1 MGSMRKRTKIVGA
14 VVVAGV
20 MALALAHSQ
29 GLLSGKKGAAAAKAV
44 PTVTITTPQRRDL
57 PVELIA
63 QGHLVALNT
72 VDIRP
77 QVAGVIRTVDFHEGD
92 TIRAGQLLFTLD
104 DTDLAAQLRRAE
116 ANAANMK
123 AQLDD
128 AVRAQDRA
136 VELLKAKFLSQSA
149 VDTAVSKT
157 DSLRAQL
164 HSSNA
169 DIDSARVQVA
179 HTRIVSPLSGKAGA
193 LNVHVGSLAQP
204 TSTIPLVSLAQF
216 DPIGVEFSVPEANL
230 DAILTAKAAGPVKV
244 ALDTPEG
251 RHVEGEL
258 SFINN
263 TVTTGSGTINLKA
276 VFPNAQQT
284 LWPGAY
290 VKTTVSAGV
299 TRNAMLLAPH
309 AILEGPGG
317 RFVYVLDGANKVSAK
332 PVTLVRVQG
341 EQAIVEGLLDGDR
354 IVLDGNQAVSPGALV
369 QVAPKAEVAT
379 TK

>member
-1 MGSMRKRTKIVGA
+1 MRRRTKIVGA

-20 MALALAHSQ
+20 LGLAVAHSQ
-29 GLLSGKKGAAAAKAV
+29 GLLTGKKGAAAAKVV

-72 VDIRP
+72 VDVRP

-92 TIRAGQLLFTLD
+92 TIHAGQLLFTLD

-136 VELLKAKFLSQSA
+136 IELLKAKFLSQSA
-149 VDTAVSKT
+149 VDTAVSRT

-164 HSSNA
+164 KSSNA
-169 DIDSARVQVA
+169 DIDSARAQVA

-204 TSTIPLVSLAQF
+204 TSATPLVSLAQF

-230 DAILTAKAAGPVKV
+230 DAILA
-244 ALDTPEG
+244 E
-251 RHVEGEL
+251 
-258 SFINN
+258 
-263 TVTTGSGTINLKA
+263 
-276 VFPNAQQT
+276 
-284 LWPGAY
+284 
-290 VKTTVSAGV
+290 
-299 TRNAMLLAPH
+299 
-309 AILEGPGG
+309 GG
-317 RFVYVLDGANKVSAK
+317 RLIHGASV
-332 PVTLVRVQG
+332 VT
-341 EQAIVEGLLDGDR
+341 
-354 IVLDGNQAVSPGALV
+354 
-369 QVAPKAEVAT
+369 AT
-379 TK
+379 GPCNTP